1 MIDEIKNNDEIK
13 KDEIKTTNELN
24 TEIIEQFLN
33 QLNLFYTN
41 SENLLN
47 FIKEFYE
54 SVYKF
59 NIELQQFYE
68 YQNNNFNEL
77 IKIRDNLKNE
87 IQQLKD
93 EKMKLLEKEIT
104 TSDNAEMWKGKKEVT
119 QQEINE
125 DLSKLSIIERARRIL
140 LQKKREAQ
148 DNKK

>member
-119 QQEINE
+119 HQEINE

>member
-1 MIDEIKNNDEIK
+1 MIDEIKNN
-13 KDEIKTTNELN
+13 DEIKTTNELN

-54 SVYKF
+54 SIYKF

-93 EKMKLLEKEIT
+93 EKMKLLEKET
-104 TSDNAEMWKGKKEVT
+104 ATSDNTEIWKGKKEVT
-119 QQEINE
+119 QQETNE
-125 DLSKLSIIERARRIL
+125 DLSKLSVIERARRIL